1 MAGPVRRGGQS
12 IHWATSPPPRS
23 NLQSPSISTPSSRL
37 SSSQSSS
44 IPNYFSPG
52 DHRLVDNSPLP
63 DDNLQVKTPTDSQQQ
78 HLRQQE
84 AQYNQSAP
92 GMLERQYN
100 FLSMKTPEKK
110 LSLDQQQ
117 RRFKASKNLPSPTQ
131 KDSFELDPLAPV
143 RAMRPLTGGGG
154 GKPAGSTPLH
164 SLEIVE
170 ERAEEPEDVVVH
182 PEPTAITTSHQQ
194 QQQQEEGK
202 NEDSWGDCFA
212 VEWISTRKLP
222 FNRTRHIRNPWNH
235 DREVKVSR
243 DGTELEPTVG
253 QKLLDEWDKL
263 SEVEEEQQPLTFE
276 SGGGGGVGEGEG
288 GRDGGGSKLDGS
300 SSQRI
305 VGEEGGHGGGS
316 KLDGSSSKLIMMRP
330 RSAGEG

>member
-23 NLQSPSISTPSSRL
+23 NLQSPTTSTTSSRL
-37 SSSQSSS
+37 SS

-63 DDNLQVKTPTDSQQQ
+63 DDNLQAKTPTDSQQQ

-182 PEPTAITTSHQQ
+182 PEPTATTTSHQQ

-276 SGGGGGVGEGEG
+276 SGGGGVGEGEG
-288 GRDGGGSKLDGS
+288 GRYGGGSKLDGS
-300 SSQRI
+300 SSQHI